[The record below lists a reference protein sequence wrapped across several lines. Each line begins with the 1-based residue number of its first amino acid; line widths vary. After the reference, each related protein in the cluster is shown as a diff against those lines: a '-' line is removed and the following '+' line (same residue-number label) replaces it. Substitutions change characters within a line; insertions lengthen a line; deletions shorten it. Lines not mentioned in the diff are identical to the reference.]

1 MMSQLKPPQLELN
14 MSPNNKHTAGATAA
28 ATATAAAAFQSS
40 GPPSPSLSTASFM
53 SSVSWMAEKS
63 STELIPM
70 LKNAYSALKD
80 KERDLML
87 AAEIGKSLLENNIR
101 LKTSYEDLLQQ
112 TQKSCSPTTT
122 AAPLPTPS
130 SSLPVDIDS
139 ALETGSSDDD
149 DDDDYYDD
157 DDGEEEE
164 MRFIPSHR
172 TREAMIEVL
181 ERKNVELSKRLESAI
196 AEREDSL
203 RNNTK
208 KTRKLEAEI
217 EALKSNL
224 EIATAK
230 IQELEEMN
238 QRQHRL
244 ERKSQQQLL
253 QAGLLLPYDQQITAD
268 EMEELL
274 GKIDTLEV
282 ENKTVSDSKTELE
295 TKLAETLKD
304 LRLLKEQFEQFQFTQ
319 DDYETLQEAYE
330 RQFRHIAELNESVEE
345 HRGVL
350 QKLKDRG
357 INIHSARS
365 TPAPSVCGGSSV
377 KSQPTAFRNTLLGE
391 LETEWLKRNN
401 STTTQAT
408 APANG
413 NSKEHFHLNTSNN
426 NVGMSLNNVSQFTEK
441 ALATFYNAPTTETA
455 LETVLSKASGI
466 DKDLLDEALSFISH
480 LEDEHDNDKCLD
492 LHEYDIHDNLHFSDE
507 EDDLDYDDDD
517 GAMSTTMT
525 MDLFDQHKQ
534 EYPAMDLYPNL
545 NGTDRHPFQV
555 ARVTQRPKTFL
566 GRIRRIVHHFFRAVW
581 RWCRFAMILTTA
593 VLISLWRGPEG
604 MLIEYR

>member
-1 MMSQLKPPQLELN
+1 
-14 MSPNNKHTAGATAA
+14 
-28 ATATAAAAFQSS
+28 
-40 GPPSPSLSTASFM
+40 M

-112 TQKSCSPTTT
+112 TQKSYNST

-130 SSLPVDIDS
+130 SSMPVDIDS
-139 ALETGSSDDD
+139 ALETGSSDEE
-149 DDDDYYDD
+149 DDYYHYDD
-157 DDGEEEE
+157 DEDDDEGE

-181 ERKNVELSKRLESAI
+181 ERKNVELSKRLESAM
-196 AEREDSL
+196 AEKDDSQ
-203 RNNTK
+203 RNNSK
-208 KTRKLEAEI
+208 KTRKLEQEI

-224 EIATAK
+224 EIASTK

-244 ERKSQQQLL
+244 ERSKSMQQLL
-253 QAGLLLPYDQQITAD
+253 RQAAKQNANGDYLLPEEQQQ

-274 GKIDTLEV
+274 GKIDQLEV
-282 ENKTVSDSKTELE
+282 QNKTVSESKQELE
-295 TKLAETLKD
+295 TKLADTLKD
-304 LRLLKEQFEQFQFTQ
+304 LRKLKEQFEQFQFTQ
-319 DDYETLQEAYE
+319 SDYETLQEAYE

-365 TPAPSVCGGSSV
+365 TPTPSVCGSAHN
-377 KSQPTAFRNTLLGE
+377 QPTFRNTLLGE
-391 LETEWLKRNN
+391 LETEWLKRNH
-401 STTTQAT
+401 STTT
-408 APANG
+408 N
-413 NSKEHFHLNTSNN
+413 NTSNKN
-426 NVGMSLNNVSQFTEK
+426 MDAFSSSLLSPPLSQHQPSEQEQQQPRLRHVSSFNSLSSLNNVAQFTEK
-441 ALATFYNAPTTETA
+441 ALETFYNAPTAEDA
-455 LETVLSKASGI
+455 LESVLSKASGI
-466 DKDLLDEALSFISH
+466 DKDLLDEALSFISR

-492 LHEYDIHDNLHFSDE
+492 LQEYDIQPTNLDYFSDE
-507 EDDLDYDDDD
+507 EEEEDMDV
-517 GAMSTTMT
+517 STME
-525 MDLFDQHKQ
+525 LFDSQQ
-534 EYPAMDLYPNL
+534 QRYPTMDLYPTVNHQ
-545 NGTDRHPFQV
+545 NDFQV

-566 GRIRRIVHHFFRAVW
+566 GRLRRLVHHFFRAVW

-593 VLISLWRGPEG
+593 VLISVWRGPEG
-604 MLIEYR
+604 MMIEYH